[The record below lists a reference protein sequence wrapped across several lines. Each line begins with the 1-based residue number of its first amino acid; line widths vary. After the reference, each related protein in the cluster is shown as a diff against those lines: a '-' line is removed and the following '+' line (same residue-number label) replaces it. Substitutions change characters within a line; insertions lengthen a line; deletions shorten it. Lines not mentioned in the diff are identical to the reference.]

1 MEEKTSCRE
10 SKSLGGNPSNRIA
23 VGSLVELLPLS
34 LALLGFVRTRKC
46 PDLPK
51 TVHKAPAMDCWGMVR
66 FVSMSSLPMMADFH
80 VIPDELAVIIWL
92 RVWIEVV
99 FRCYWFCIIGEG

>member
-23 VGSLVELLPLS
+23 VGSLADDVVVWLLLS
-34 LALLGFVRTRKC
+34 FVLGFVRMRKC

-66 FVSMSSLPMMADFH
+66 FVSISSLPMMADFH

-92 RVWIEVV
+92 GVWLFVV
-99 FRCYWFCIIGEG
+99 IGFV